1 METHGSPPSPAE
13 AAAALRAA
21 EQARA
26 AGTAPIPAWFF
37 PAVGLLVAAGMA
49 SVMLPGPAAVAVL
62 VVVVA
67 GLLAVNLLYSRRV
80 DGAGIE
86 PRRLTARQG
95 AALGAP
101 LPVAVLACEL
111 LDDRWSGVW
120 AVAGVVLACWAIGYG
135 RRHARRVRTA
145 K

>member
-1 METHGSPPSPAE
+1 MLRGPGLSHPRAPAGDRH
-13 AAAALRAA
+13 AAYGPLYDIHTQDTSRACTVHRPA
-21 EQARA
+21 S
-26 AGTAPIPAWFF
+26 AGDVRVLCVGIPK
-37 PAVGLLVAAGMA
+37 
-49 SVMLPGPAAVAVL
+49 
-62 VVVVA
+62 
-67 GLLAVNLLYSRRV
+67 V
-80 DGAGIE
+80 DDAGIE

-95 AALGAP
+95 VALGAP